1 MQFRFE
7 RAVARAFYRRQRFIE
22 DGDGAAWIAG
32 PGLGLGQRNFQE
44 PVEYEHVLRAQVFDA
59 AAHVLDP
66 SVGRSTLS
74 RRPTLEKHPKR
85 AVHGQLMLTGEWVSS
100 TAFSV
105 ARAWSARINSNMA
118 ACILPIASVP
128 ICETPSIRVCMRSMC
143 EIA

>member
-7 RAVARAFYRRQRFIE
+7 RAIARAFYRRQRFIE

-74 RRPTLEKHPKR
+74 RRPTLEKRPKR
-85 AVHGQLMLTGEWVSS
+85 AVHGQLMLTGESGEFDRVLRGARMVGAHQFEHGRVHSS
-100 TAFSV
+100 HRE
-105 ARAWSARINSNMA
+105 RAD
-118 ACILPIASVP
+118 V
-128 ICETPSIRVCMRSMC
+128 
-143 EIA
+143 